1 MSEPY
6 QVYTILN
13 PRPEDA
19 PNLRRMWAIVR
30 RQGGR
35 LYEFRRRLAH
45 DYQLAKC
52 AGIKIEP
59 ETK

>member
-1 MSEPY
+1 MSEY
-6 QVYTILN
+6 LVYTILT
-13 PRPEDA
+13 PQPTDA

-52 AGIKIEP
+52 AGREAVRL
-59 ETK
+59 EE